1 MPLLFYFFSPNLS
14 FVFDKCPLRFQQGT
28 LEDAI
33 VQANPVLEAYGNAK
47 TVRNNNSSRF
57 VSFLVGISV
66 YIMYLLFNEVNV
78 QKEETVV
85 SGRFMFC
92 KNITHFSIT
101 EHIPFIKER

>member
-1 MPLLFYFFSPNLS
+1 MTILS
-14 FVFDKCPLRFQQGT
+14 YT
-28 LEDAI
+28 
-33 VQANPVLEAYGNAK
+33 
-47 TVRNNNSSRF
+47 
-57 VSFLVGISV
+57 V

-101 EHIPFIKER
+101 EHIPFI